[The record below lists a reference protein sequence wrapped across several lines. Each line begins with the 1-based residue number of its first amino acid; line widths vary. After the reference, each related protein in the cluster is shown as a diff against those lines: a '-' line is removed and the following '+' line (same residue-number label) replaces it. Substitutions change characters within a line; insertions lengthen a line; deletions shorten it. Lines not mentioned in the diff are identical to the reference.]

1 MNRQSGNRMQT
12 TTETDTSQIR
22 AELQAAMQACN
33 QQILGNPYAV
43 KFAFIAFLAGGHLLI
58 EDLPGLGKTTLARTL
73 AKALGLSFKRV
84 QFTTDLL
91 PSDIIGVSIFNPEKR
106 SFEFHRGAVFTS
118 ILLADEINRAPPRT
132 QSALLEAMAEQQV
145 TVDGDTYAL
154 PTPFFVIATQNPTD
168 LSGTFPLPDSQMDRF
183 MLRIS
188 MGYVSAEQERA
199 LLKNSSS
206 LESGSVKSCFDA
218 GRLLEIRNRIQN
230 MHCSDALIDYVQR
243 LIAGSRRFPGIRIGL
258 SPRAGISLLAAGK
271 AHAFIEGRDFVNAN
285 DIQAVF
291 IEASAHRLHVD
302 IEGQNR
308 ELADALLKSTAV
320 D

>member
-1 MNRQSGNRMQT
+1 MQPT
-12 TTETDTSQIR
+12 LDPDTSQIR
-22 AELQAAMQACN
+22 AELQTAIEACN
-33 QQILGNPYAV
+33 QQVLGNPGAV

-73 AKALGLSFKRV
+73 AKVLGLSFKRV

-145 TVDGDTYAL
+145 SVDGDTFSL
-154 PTPFFVIATQNPTD
+154 PEPFFVIATQNPTD
-168 LSGTFPLPDSQMDRF
+168 LAGTFPLPDSQLDRF
-183 MLRIS
+183 TLRIS

-199 LLKNSSS
+199 LLKNSARINSNAAA
-206 LESGSVKSCFDA
+206 SCFSA
-218 GRLLEIRNRIQN
+218 ERLLEMRGHIQN
-230 MHCSDALIDYVQR
+230 LHCSDALIDYVQR
-243 LIAGSRRFPGIRIGL
+243 LIAESRQFPGIRVGL
-258 SPRAGISLLAAGK
+258 SPRAGISLLAAAK
-271 AHAFIEGRDFVNAN
+271 AHAFIAGRGFVTAN
-285 DIQAVF
+285 DVQAVF
-291 IEASAHRLHVD
+291 IEASAHRIHVD
-302 IEGQNR
+302 IEGKNR
-308 ELADALLKSTAV
+308 ELAMQLLKTVAV

>member
-1 MNRQSGNRMQT
+1 MHTSPDP
-12 TTETDTSQIR
+12 DTSQIR
-22 AELQAAMQACN
+22 AELQSAMDACN
-33 QQILGNPYAV
+33 QQVLGNPFAV

-73 AKALGLSFKRV
+73 AKVLGLSFKRV

-132 QSALLEAMAEQQV
+132 QSALLEAMAEHQV
-145 TVDGDTYAL
+145 SVDGDTFTL
-154 PTPFFVIATQNPTD
+154 PEPFFVIATQNPTD
-168 LSGTFPLPDSQMDRF
+168 LAGTFPLPDSQLDRF
-183 MLRIS
+183 TLRIS

-199 LLKNSSS
+199 LLKNSARINSNAAAA
-206 LESGSVKSCFDA
+206 CFSA
-218 GRLLEIRNRIQN
+218 ERLLEMRGHIQN
-230 MHCSDALIDYVQR
+230 LHCSDALIDYVQR
-243 LIAGSRRFPGIRIGL
+243 LIAESRRFPGIRVGL

-271 AHAFIEGRDFVNAN
+271 AHAFIAGRGFVTAN

-291 IEASAHRLHVD
+291 VEASAHRIHVD
-302 IEGQNR
+302 IEGKNR
-308 ELADALLKSTAV
+308 ELALQLLKSVAV

>member
-1 MNRQSGNRMQT
+1 MPHSSDPG
-12 TTETDTSQIR
+12 TSQIR
-22 AELQAAMQACN
+22 AELQLALDACN
-33 QQILGNPYAV
+33 QQVLGNPYAV

-73 AKALGLSFKRV
+73 AKVLGLSFKRV

-106 SFEFHRGAVFTS
+106 NFEFHRGAVFTS

-132 QSALLEAMAEQQV
+132 QSALLEAMAEGQV
-145 TVDGDTYAL
+145 SVDGDTFTL
-154 PTPFFVIATQNPTD
+154 PEPFFVIATQNPTD
-168 LSGTFPLPDSQMDRF
+168 LAGTFPLPDSQLDRF
-183 MLRIS
+183 TLRIS

-199 LLKNSSS
+199 LLKNSARIDSNAAAA
-206 LESGSVKSCFDA
+206 CFNA
-218 GRLLEIRNRIQN
+218 ERLLEMRGLIRNL
-230 MHCSDALIDYVQR
+230 HCSDALIDYVQR
-243 LIAGSRRFPGIRIGL
+243 LIAESRRFPGIRVGL

-271 AHAFIEGRDFVNAN
+271 AHAFIAGRGFVTAN

-291 IEASAHRLHVD
+291 VEAGAHRIHVD
-302 IEGQNR
+302 IEGKNR
-308 ELADALLKSTAV
+308 ELASQLLKSVAV

>member
-1 MNRQSGNRMQT
+1 MQHSSDP
-12 TTETDTSQIR
+12 DTSQIR
-22 AELQAAMQACN
+22 AELQLAMDACN
-33 QQILGNPYAV
+33 QQVLGNPYAV

-73 AKALGLSFKRV
+73 AKVLGLSFKRV

-106 SFEFHRGAVFTS
+106 SFEFHRGAVFTA

-132 QSALLEAMAEQQV
+132 QSALLEAMAEHQV
-145 TVDGDTYAL
+145 SVDGDTFTL
-154 PTPFFVIATQNPTD
+154 PEPFFVIATQNPTD
-168 LSGTFPLPDSQMDRF
+168 LAGTFPLPDSQLDRF
-183 MLRIS
+183 TLRIS

-199 LLKNSSS
+199 LLKNSARIDSNAAAA
-206 LESGSVKSCFDA
+206 CFSA
-218 GRLLEIRNRIQN
+218 ERLLEMRGHIQN
-230 MHCSDALIDYVQR
+230 LHCSDALIDYVQR
-243 LIAGSRRFPGIRIGL
+243 LIAESRQFPGIRVGL

-271 AHAFIEGRDFVNAN
+271 AHAFIAGRGFVTAN

-291 IEASAHRLHVD
+291 VEASAHRIHVD
-302 IEGQNR
+302 IEGKNR
-308 ELADALLKSTAV
+308 ELASQLLKSVAV

>member
-1 MNRQSGNRMQT
+1 MQHSSDP
-12 TTETDTSQIR
+12 DTSQIR
-22 AELQAAMQACN
+22 AELQLAMDACN
-33 QQILGNPYAV
+33 QQVLGNPYAV

-73 AKALGLSFKRV
+73 AKVLGLSFKRV

-106 SFEFHRGAVFTS
+106 SFEFHRGAVFTA

-132 QSALLEAMAEQQV
+132 QSALLEAMAEHQV
-145 TVDGDTYAL
+145 SVDGDTFTL
-154 PTPFFVIATQNPTD
+154 PEPFFVIATQNPTD
-168 LSGTFPLPDSQMDRF
+168 LAGTFPLPDSQLDRF
-183 MLRIS
+183 TLRIS

-199 LLKNSSS
+199 LLKNSARIDSNAAAA
-206 LESGSVKSCFDA
+206 CFSA
-218 GRLLEIRNRIQN
+218 ERLLEMRGHIQN
-230 MHCSDALIDYVQR
+230 LHCSDALIDYVQR
-243 LIAGSRRFPGIRIGL
+243 LIAESRRFPGIRVGL

-271 AHAFIEGRDFVNAN
+271 AHAFIAGRGFVTAN

-291 IEASAHRLHVD
+291 VEASAHRIHVD
-302 IEGQNR
+302 IEGKNR
-308 ELADALLKSTAV
+308 ELASLLLKSVAV

>member
-1 MNRQSGNRMQT
+1 MQHSSDP
-12 TTETDTSQIR
+12 DTSQIR
-22 AELQAAMQACN
+22 AELQLAMDACN
-33 QQILGNPYAV
+33 QQVLGNPYAV

-73 AKALGLSFKRV
+73 AKVLGLSFKRV

-132 QSALLEAMAEQQV
+132 QSALLEAMAEHQV
-145 TVDGDTYAL
+145 SVDGDTFTL
-154 PTPFFVIATQNPTD
+154 PEPFFVIATQNPTD
-168 LSGTFPLPDSQMDRF
+168 LAGTFPLPDSQLDRF
-183 MLRIS
+183 TLRIS

-199 LLKNSSS
+199 LLKNSARIDSNAAAA
-206 LESGSVKSCFDA
+206 CFSA
-218 GRLLEIRNRIQN
+218 ERLLEMRGHIQN
-230 MHCSDALIDYVQR
+230 LHCSDALIDYVQR
-243 LIAGSRRFPGIRIGL
+243 LIAESRQFPGIRVGL

-271 AHAFIEGRDFVNAN
+271 AHAFIAGRGFVTAN

-291 IEASAHRLHVD
+291 VEASAHRIHVD
-302 IEGQNR
+302 IEGKNR
-308 ELADALLKSTAV
+308 ELAAALLKTVAV